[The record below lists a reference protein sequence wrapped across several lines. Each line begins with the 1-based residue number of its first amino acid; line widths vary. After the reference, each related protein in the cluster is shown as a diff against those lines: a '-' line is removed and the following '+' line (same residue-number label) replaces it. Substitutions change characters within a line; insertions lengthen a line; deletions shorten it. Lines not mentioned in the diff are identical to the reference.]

1 MSRLNEQRVMA
12 TALFAAA
19 AEVAREISAEARA
32 RQARR
37 RPTPKPNLVPEIE
50 PDDIPDDY
58 EPDTC
63 TCITSRNPP
72 CSWCTSDD
80 NPLNAEDG
88 AR

>member
-1 MSRLNEQRVMA
+1 MSNLNDQRAMA

-32 RQARR
+32 RQVRR
-37 RPTPKPNLVPEIE
+37 RPNPKPQPIQTLDVQ
-50 PDDIPDDY
+50 DIPDDY
-58 EPDTC
+58 VPDTC
-63 TCITSRNPP
+63 TCMTSRNPP

-80 NPLNAEDG
+80 NPLNIEA